1 MTLKTCFT
9 LLLVFFE
16 LTVLHSQT
24 VTGKWK
30 MVDDKTGDARSVV
43 EIYEQ
48 DGKLYG
54 RILRL
59 LNPEKRNAICKKCE
73 DYRKDQ
79 KVEGMLVI
87 EDLVQDDSEE
97 HTYHKGKILN
107 PDSGEFYRCKI
118 WLDKDNSDK
127 LHVRGY
133 MAMFYRTQT
142 WYRVSY

>member
-97 HTYHKGKILN
+97 HTYHKGRILN

-127 LHVRGY
+127 LYVRGY